1 MPSAEDA
8 ATLSANFQVIISCI
22 LTQHILGV
30 EDTPV
35 VLHDHNILHAYSKEM
50 GKKSE
55 VVSFLHLFVQV
66 HALQV
71 PLGVFL
77 KDENKLDE
85 MVDILD
91 DLHKNV
97 PTVRTTQD
105 VKVTSTGETT
115 QTKTIHTDHF
125 NHILLGGDQLTVARI
140 RGCHRMHTNTHNG
153 RDGCEGLLP
162 VVEDWHTKMCFM
174 KVLITCIRR
183 RLV

>member
-1 MPSAEDA
+1 MLHLFLPIFRS
-8 ATLSANFQVIISCI
+8 I

-30 EDTPV
+30 ED
-35 VLHDHNILHAYSKEM
+35 NILHAYSKEM
-50 GKKSE
+50 GRKSE
-55 VVSFLHLFVQV
+55 VVGFLIVVQV
-66 HALQV
+66 HALPV

-85 MVDILD
+85 MVDISD
-91 DLHKNV
+91 DLHKYV
-97 PTVRTTQD
+97 TTVRTTQE
-105 VKVTSTGETT
+105 VEVTSTGETT

-174 KVLITCIRR
+174 KVLVTCIRR